1 MSKYN
6 EFIYLQSL
14 YGVYAE
20 AEELVSN
27 VNYETNLIGEIS
39 TESDILGELSTD
51 VALTGSLD

>member
-6 EFIYLQSL
+6 EFVYLQSL

-20 AEELVSN
+20 AEELVSE
-27 VNYETNLIGEIS
+27 VSYV
-39 TESDILGELSTD
+39 TELEGDTVFVIELLADITTD